1 MIFKKDTT
9 IRALIKGI
17 YIKVLFNENGIITD
31 FEELNSNYLKNI
43 SLDIIK
49 ELIGYAKAKTSGT
62 FKAII
67 TIDRFKYN
75 NCIINND
82 KSFNEIIIDNLL
94 DPIYRKNIIF
104 VMVGKIDTDKDEYD
118 KLYNCKLCKY
128 FLSFNRTPKIK
139 LVHDMDEKDFL
150 NIISKS
156 WLKYYYF
163 DEILING
170 SINHD
175 LISLSEIIN
184 LKDYTIDWKTIN
196 NISNVYLNKDNYLTP
211 LDLKELNITHNDNCK
226 ENTISFINNK
236 MIANNVKINLYN
248 IK

>member
-31 FEELNSNYLKNI
+31 FEELNSSYLKNV

-49 ELIGYAKAKTSGT
+49 ELIGYAKAKTSGA
-62 FKAII
+62 FKAVI
-67 TIDRFKYN
+67 TIDRLKYN
-75 NCIINND
+75 SCIIDNN
-82 KSFNEIIIDNLL
+82 SFNEIIIDNLL
-94 DPIYRKNIIF
+94 DPIYRKNIMF

-118 KLYNCKLCKY
+118 KLYNCELCKY

-139 LVHDMDEKDFL
+139 LVHDMDERDFL

-170 SINHD
+170 SINYD
-175 LISLSEIIN
+175 LISLSKMIN

-196 NISNVYLNKDNYLTP
+196 DMSNAYLNKDNYLTP
-211 LDLKELNITHNDNCK
+211 LDLKELNITYNHNCK